1 MNTTQIEALVEQMTR
16 MEKIGQMTQITTS
29 FFNVDGAQATGTAS
43 RMKDVEQHKWIV
55 GSVLG
60 KLDASSMLRIQRDYL
75 QHNRLGIPLLFM
87 TDVVHG
93 YKTIFPVPLAL
104 SCSWNADVLRR
115 TARISAIE
123 AASAGFQVT
132 FSPMVDLVRDPRWGR
147 VMESFGEDR
156 LLLGQFGAAMVEGY
170 QTDDLQQPDTLAA
183 CVKHFAGYGA
193 AEGGKDYN
201 TVDLSPLSLYTDYL
215 PAYRQALQA
224 GARLMMAAFNT
235 LNGVPATA
243 NTWLLQDL
251 LRKQWGFD
259 GTIISDWG
267 AVKELIPHGVAAGSE
282 DAARLSLQAGIEIE
296 MMTTAYIEALPELCE
311 RHPELD
317 QKLDEAVKH
326 ILQLKQELGLF
337 DDPYRGVSEARE
349 QELILHPHHR
359 QAAREAAVQS
369 MVLLKNQH
377 VLPLNPTQKLA
388 LIGPYADNQNMLG
401 PWSIDGDPQHTVTV
415 LEGLK
420 QQGVHVQSLSTD
432 DEHIQEDVLQQANE
446 LIQQSDITL
455 LALGE
460 REEWSGEAGSRAQIG
475 LPQDQLKLLRMAAAA
490 GKPVVVVMFAGRPIE
505 LEEVARHADAVLMAW
520 FPGTE
525 GGHAVADILTGRCNP
540 SGRLTMSFPYHSGQI
555 PVHYNHLNTGRPAP
569 LLTQEKRYKTQYLDV
584 PNESLYPF
592 GYGLGYSEF
601 VYGDIDAG
609 SGELSA
615 DSPLQISIPVTNSGE
630 YAGRETVQVY
640 IHDRVAEIARP
651 VRELIAY
658 QQIELKPGETANVE
672 YTIHADMLGYY
683 HTDLEY
689 RADSGEFELMIGPDS
704 RRVSSVTIRLL
715 PSET

>member
-1 MNTTQIEALVEQMTR
+1 MNTIQIEALVKQMTR
-16 MEKIGQMTQITTS
+16 LEKIGQMTQITTS
-29 FFNVDGAQATGTAS
+29 FFNVDGAKATGTAS

-60 KLDASSMLRIQRDYL
+60 KLDAASMLRIQRDYL

-104 SCSWNADVLRR
+104 SCSWNPEVLRR
-115 TARISAIE
+115 TARVSALE
-123 AASAGFQVT
+123 AAAAGFQVT

-201 TVDLSPLSLYTDYL
+201 TVDLSPLSLYNDYL
-215 PAYRQALQA
+215 PAYHAALQA

-243 NTWLLQDL
+243 NTWLLQDI

-259 GTIISDWG
+259 GTVISDWG

-311 RHPELD
+311 QHPELE
-317 QKLDEAVKH
+317 QKLDEAVTH

-349 QELILHPHHR
+349 QEMLLHPSHR

-369 MVLLKNQH
+369 MVLLKNQN
-377 VLPLNPTQKLA
+377 VLPLNPDHKLA
-388 LIGPYADNQNMLG
+388 LIGPFADNQHILG
-401 PWSIDGDPQHTVTV
+401 PWSVDGDPNHTVTV
-415 LEGLK
+415 LEGLN

-432 DEHIQEDVLQQANE
+432 DTRIDEDALHQAIE
-446 LIQQSDITL
+446 LIRQSDIVV

-460 REEWSGEAGSRAQIG
+460 REEWSGEAGSRASIG
-475 LPQDQLKLLRMAAAA
+475 LPPDQLKLLRIAAAA
-490 GKPVVVVMFAGRPIE
+490 GKPVIVVMFAGRPIE
-505 LEEVARHADAVLMAW
+505 LAEVAHHADAILMAW

-525 GGHAVADILTGRCNP
+525 GGHAIADILTGRSNP

-555 PVHYNHLNTGRPAP
+555 PVHYNHLNTGRPAH

-601 VYGDIDAG
+601 VYGDIDADT
-609 SGELSA
+609 GELSI
-615 DSPLQISIPVTNSGE
+615 DRPLQVSIPITNNGD
-630 YAGRETVQVY
+630 YTGCETVQVY

-658 QQIELKPGETANVE
+658 RQIELKPGETARVE
-672 YTIHADMLGYY
+672 YTISAEMLGYY
-683 HTDLEY
+683 HTDLQY
-689 RADSGEFELMIGPDS
+689 RADPGEFELIIGPDS
-704 RRVSSVTIRLL
+704 HRGASVMIRIV
-715 PSET
+715 